1 MREYRV
7 LNHATTI
14 KDNMKIALVHDY
26 LTQRGGAE
34 RVFELLCNYFP
45 QADIFTSVYDPDHTI
60 NLGNRKVNTT
70 FLQYLPAASKYFR
83 LFAPLYYSA
92 FRALDLQ
99 DYDLVISSTSSF
111 AKAVRTRPSAKHICL
126 CHNVTR
132 FLWDTQTYLQQ
143 YSNYKKYNFLIEK
156 IFSFMRES
164 DLKYSQEP
172 DVYVANSSTVAKRIE
187 QYYGTKSLMVNY
199 PIDSNKFCYCD
210 SKDDFY
216 LVACRL
222 FGYKKVNVIIEA
234 FNQLQ
239 LPLSIIGDGP
249 ERKNLEA
256 QAGENIKF
264 LGYVSDCER
273 QELMA
278 KARTVIVAAL
288 EDYGLVPV
296 EANASGTPVISYG
309 AGGVLDTQISGK
321 TGVFFNSQTA
331 EDIKKA
337 VLEAKNIEWDSSQIR
352 NHAISNF
359 SEVVFFQKITE
370 IIESV
375 CDRSITDHIDPNL
388 LEQVMQRNKS
398 TLN

>member
-1 MREYRV
+1 
-7 LNHATTI
+7 
-14 KDNMKIALVHDY
+14 MKIALVHDY

-45 QADIFTSVYDPDHTI
+45 RADIFTSVYDPNSTI
-60 NLGNRKVNTT
+60 NLENRKVNTT
-70 FLQYLPAASKYFR
+70 FLQYLPAAKKYFR

-92 FRALDLQ
+92 FRALNLQ

-111 AKAVRTRPSAKHICL
+111 AKAVRTKPSAKHICL

-143 YSNYKKYNFLIEK
+143 YSDYKKYNFLIEK
-156 IFSFMRES
+156 MFAFMRKS

-172 DVYVANSSTVAKRIE
+172 DVYIANSSTVAKRIE

-199 PIDSNKFCYCD
+199 PIDSNKFSYSD
-210 SKDDFY
+210 RKDDFY

-256 QAGENIKF
+256 QAGKNIQF
-264 LGYVSDCER
+264 LGYVSDRER

-278 KARTVIVAAL
+278 KARTVVVAAL

-331 EDIKKA
+331 EDLKEAILKAENIK
-337 VLEAKNIEWDSSQIR
+337 WDSSSIR
-352 NHAISNF
+352 SHAISNF

-375 CDRSITDHIDPNL
+375 CDRSISDHIDPSL
-388 LEQVMQRNKS
+388 LEQVRQRKKGA
-398 TLN
+398 LN